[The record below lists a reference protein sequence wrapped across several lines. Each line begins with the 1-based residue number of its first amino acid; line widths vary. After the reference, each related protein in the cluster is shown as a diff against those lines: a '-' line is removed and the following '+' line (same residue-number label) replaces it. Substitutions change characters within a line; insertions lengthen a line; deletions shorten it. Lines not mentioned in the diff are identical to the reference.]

1 MIGNKDA
8 SHCSTTQVVRNF
20 YKAAISRKERNGRV
34 RKKLEVYL
42 HNFSTTKWKQAKSGL
57 VPGNSTIN
65 IVFMVKCVPIKS
77 TLWQISKLLSNE
89 GQN

>member
-1 MIGNKDA
+1 MPHIALPLKLLGI
-8 SHCSTTQVVRNF
+8 STRPLF
-20 YKAAISRKERNGRV
+20 LERNAMGRV
-34 RKKLEVYL
+34 RKKLEVDL

-77 TLWQISKLLSNE
+77 TL
-89 GQN
+89 